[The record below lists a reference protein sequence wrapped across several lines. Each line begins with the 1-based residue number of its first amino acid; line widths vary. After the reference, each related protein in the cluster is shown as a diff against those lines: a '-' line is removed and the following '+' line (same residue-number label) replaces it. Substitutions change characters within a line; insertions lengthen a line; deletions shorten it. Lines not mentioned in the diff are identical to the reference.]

1 MLQLKITLKIGV
13 FKFMITIKAI
23 KNQIIKGI
31 LTASCIVLG
40 FAVGIIIFAL
50 VVPAETNADLPTGF
64 SIFNLVNKPKLNNG
78 HLTICKLDRSDYEVV
93 KKVKMVIT
101 AYSST
106 PDQTDDSAFIT
117 ASNKQVVDGIIANN
131 LLPFGT
137 KVRIPELYGDKIF
150 VVEDRMNKRKGN
162 YHADIWMEEY
172 QDAKNFGAKISY
184 IEVIES

>member
-1 MLQLKITLKIGV
+1 
-13 FKFMITIKAI
+13 MITIKAI

-31 LTASCIVLG
+31 LTASYIVLG

-50 VVPAETNADLPTGF
+50 AIPAETNADLPTGF
-64 SIFNLVNKPKLNNG
+64 SVSNLVSTPKLSNG
-78 HLTICKLDRSDYEVV
+78 SLTICKLDKSDYEVV
-93 KKVKMVIT
+93 KTVKMVIT

-106 PDQTDDSAFIT
+106 PDQTDDSPFIT
-117 ASNKQVVDGIIANN
+117 ASNKRVADGIIANN

-162 YHADIWMEEY
+162 YHADIWMEETH
-172 QDAKNFGAKISY
+172 DAINFGAKVSY